1 MCNIICTK
9 ETHLEL
15 WFCISCQYILI
26 FLQKQLLHFV
36 AGNIETI
43 AAGNSRVYQ
52 KKNVRWYG
60 HNHGS
65 TTLPNITFFFFLE
78 TTCQMTEMKF
88 KVSTV
93 LTGEVTCSVYIT

>member
-9 ETHLEL
+9 EAHLEL

-36 AGNIETI
+36 AVNIETI

-52 KKNVRWYG
+52 KK
-60 HNHGS
+60 
-65 TTLPNITFFFFLE
+65 
-78 TTCQMTEMKF
+78 M
-88 KVSTV
+88 
-93 LTGEVTCSVYIT
+93 